1 MMKPRPLSPLSTRKK
16 FTRKRLAV
24 AGILALAL
32 LLTFLALRP
41 LLRHWQRQRRLRN
54 LNVILIT
61 IDTLR
66 ADYVSAYKAGRAV
79 TPVLDA
85 LADSGVRFEHC
96 IAQAPL
102 TLPSHAS
109 ILSATQPL
117 FHRVRDN
124 GASQVPADLTLLS
137 EVFRDHGFATAAF
150 IGGYV
155 LHGKWGLNQGFDF
168 YSDRFDPGTQGSLL
182 LQAKKPAGTVL
193 GDVRR
198 WLDEHG
204 GQRFFTWIHLY
215 DPHFPYTPPS
225 PFAERCGND
234 PYRGEVEY
242 ADSELGRF
250 FDYLRQKGWFDRTL
264 IVVTSDHGE
273 GLNDHGEQKH
283 GYFLYQ
289 TTIHVPLIIRA
300 PLPFAAR
307 TIPQTVQLV
316 DVAPTILK
324 LLDVPAP
331 AQWQGKSMLRLMEG
345 KTDDRFGTAYSET
358 WYPRLH
364 FGLSNLQA
372 FITDKAKY
380 IYAPRDEL
388 YDLARDPGESHN
400 LAAERSRER
409 SDLRG
414 RGLAFMQKFARGAL
428 TPDNLQSMSMEDKQR
443 LAALGY
449 LSGSSTLSAPTGPL
463 ADPKDKL
470 PDYIAF
476 GKAVSL
482 LGDGRWDE
490 ALANAKG
497 IVERNP
503 EFADA
508 VNLMGSAHYGRQ
520 RFPEALRAFR
530 QALTLKPEDPFF
542 RLDLLKTL
550 QALGQFD
557 VAAAETEH
565 FLRAVPNDAS
575 LLATLGR
582 IRLVQNRDE
591 QGQRLLRQAL
601 QADAGIYP
609 QLNHAAETLIARQA
623 VPAAR
628 EILLEILRANPRATG
643 SNYLLAQIEET
654 QHRVQPAMD
663 LYRRELE
670 INPGKFEAAVN
681 LANLLKQG
689 GDLAEAARYY
699 RMAIEVNGNL
709 KLPRFHLAEIMLQ
722 QGRELPQAIELC
734 LPGIDLPPQDRE
746 TLFGYFV
753 LTNLY
758 AALGDAERR
767 DFYTRV
773 GEKLIARLEKR

>member
-1 MMKPRPLSPLSTRKK
+1 MMKPRPLALLPARKR

-32 LLTFLALRP
+32 LLTFIALRP
-41 LLRHWQRQRRLRN
+41 LLRHGPRRQRG

-66 ADYVSAYKAGRAV
+66 ADYVSAYKSGRAV

-85 LADSGVRFEHC
+85 LADSGVRFDHC
-96 IAQAPL
+96 ISQAPL

-124 GASQVPADLTLLS
+124 GTFQVPATLTLLS
-137 EVFRDHGFATAAF
+137 EVFRDRGIATAAF

-155 LHGKWGLNQGFDF
+155 LHSKWGLNQGFDF
-168 YSDRFDPGTQGSLL
+168 YSDRFDPDARGSLL
-182 LQAKKPAGTVL
+182 LHAKKPAGVVL
-193 GDVRR
+193 GDARR

-242 ADSELGRF
+242 VDSELGRF
-250 FDYLRQKGWFDRTL
+250 FDYLRGKGWYYRTL

-283 GYFLYQ
+283 GYFLYE

-300 PLPFAAR
+300 PWPFAAR

-316 DVAPTILK
+316 DVAPTILD
-324 LLDVPAP
+324 LLDVSAP

-345 KTDDRFGTAYSET
+345 QADDRFGSAYSET

-364 FGLSNLQA
+364 FGWSNLQA
-372 FITDKAKY
+372 FITNRTKY

-388 YDLARDPGESHN
+388 YDLAGDPGESRN
-400 LAAERSRER
+400 LVAERSRER

-414 RGLAFMQKFARGAL
+414 RGLAFMQKFSRGAL
-428 TPDNLQSMSMEDKQR
+428 TPGNLQSLSLDDRQR
-443 LAALGY
+443 LVALGY
-449 LSGSSTLSAPTGPL
+449 LDGSSALSVPAGPL
-463 ADPKDKL
+463 ADPKYKL

-476 GKAVSL
+476 GKAVSML
-482 LGDGRWDE
+482 ADGRWAE
-490 ALANAKG
+490 ALENARG
-497 IVERNP
+497 IVECNH

-508 VNLMGSAHYGRQ
+508 INLMGSAYYGAQ
-520 RFPEALRAFR
+520 RFPDALRTFR
-530 QALTLKPEDPFF
+530 RALTMKPEDPFF

-557 VAAAETEH
+557 VAAAEAER
-565 FLRAVPNDAS
+565 FLRAAPNDAS
-575 LLATLGR
+575 LLASLGR
-582 IRLVQNRDE
+582 IRLAQNQNE
-591 QGQRLLRQAL
+591 LGQRLLLQAL
-601 QADAGIYP
+601 QTDAGIYP
-609 QLNHAAETLIARQA
+609 QLNQAAESLIARGA

-628 EILLEILRANPRATG
+628 EILLEILKANPRAAG
-643 SNYLLAQIEET
+643 SNYLLAQIEEI
-654 QHRVQPAMD
+654 QLRVQPAMD

-689 GDLAEAARYY
+689 GDLAGAARYY

-709 KLPRFHLAEIMLQ
+709 KLPRFHLAEIILK
-722 QGRELPQAIELC
+722 QGGNLTEAVAIC
-734 LPGIDLPPQDRE
+734 LPGIDIPPRDRE

-758 AALGDAERR
+758 AAVGDTERR
-767 DFYTRV
+767 DFYTRA
-773 GEKLIARLEKR
+773 GEKLIAGLEKR

>member
-1 MMKPRPLSPLSTRKK
+1 MKSRFLSRFPAWKRVTRRH
-16 FTRKRLAV
+16 FAM

-32 LLTFLALRP
+32 LSALLTLRP
-41 LLRHWQRQRRLRN
+41 PLRHWQRQRRLRN

-66 ADYVSAYKAGRAV
+66 ADYVSAYKPGRAA
-79 TPVLDA
+79 TPVMDA
-85 LADSGVRFEHC
+85 LADSGVRFDHC
-96 IAQAPL
+96 VSQAPL

-124 GASQVPADLTLLS
+124 GASRAPADLILLS
-137 EVFRDHGFATAAF
+137 EVLGKHGFATAAF

-155 LHGKWGLNQGFDF
+155 LHSKWGLNQGFDF
-168 YSDRFDPGTQGSLL
+168 YSDRFEPDARGNL
-182 LQAKKPAGTVL
+182 LQDKKPAGTVL
-193 GDVRR
+193 GDARR

-204 GQRFFTWIHLY
+204 GQRFFIWIHLY

-242 ADSELGRF
+242 ADNEMGRF
-250 FDYLRQKGWFDRTL
+250 FDYLRQKGWYDQTL
-264 IVVTSDHGE
+264 IVVTADHGE

-283 GYFLYQ
+283 GYFLYE

-316 DVAPTILK
+316 DVAPTVLD
-324 LLDVPAP
+324 LLGIQAP
-331 AQWQGKSMLRLMEG
+331 AQWQGRSMQRLMAG
-345 KTDDRFGTAYSET
+345 LGDDRFHSAYSET

-364 FGLSNLQA
+364 FGWSSLQA
-372 FITDKAKY
+372 FTSDQMKY
-380 IYAPRDEL
+380 IFSPRDEL
-388 YDLARDPGESHN
+388 YDLRGDPGEEHN
-400 LAAERSRER
+400 QAGARPRQR

-414 RGLAFMQKFARGAL
+414 RGLAFINRHEKGAL
-428 TPDNLQSMSMEDKQR
+428 TPGNLTSISMEDKRR

-449 LSGSSTLSAPTGPL
+449 LSGSATVPAPTGPL

-482 LGDGRWDE
+482 LADSRWDE
-490 ALANAKG
+490 ALGSAQG

-508 VNLMGSAHYGRQ
+508 VNLMGNAHYGRQ

-530 QALTLKPEDPFF
+530 RALKLKPEDPFF

-557 VAAAETEH
+557 AAAAETEH
-565 FLRAVPNDAS
+565 FLLAAPNDAS

-582 IRLVQNRDE
+582 IRLAQNRDE
-591 QGQRLLRQAL
+591 QGQQLLLRAL
-601 QADAGIYP
+601 AIDPGVFP
-609 QLNHAAETLIARQA
+609 MLNQAAETLIARREL
-623 VPAAR
+623 PAAR
-628 EILLEILRANPRATG
+628 EILQGILRTNPRATD
-643 SNYLLAQIEET
+643 SHYLLAQIEET
-654 QHRVQPAMD
+654 QHRLQPAMD

-670 INPGKFEAAVN
+670 TNPGKFEAAVN

-689 GDLAEAARYY
+689 GDLTGAARYY
-699 RMAIEVNGNL
+699 RMAVEANGNL
-709 KLPRFHLAEIMLQ
+709 KLPRFHLAEIMLK
-722 QGRELPQAIELC
+722 QGQDLPQAIELC
-734 LPGIDLPPQDRE
+734 QKGIAMPPRDRE

-758 AALGDAERR
+758 AALGDSERR
-767 DFYTRV
+767 DFFTRA
-773 GEKLIARLEKR
+773 GEKLIASLENR